1 MMAHFAE
8 VDPSWNVLRV
18 IVVANEDILDENGV
32 ESEALGVAF
41 CKNLFG
47 EDSRWLQTSYNNN
60 FRKNFAGSRSI
71 YDPGRDAFF
80 LLQPYPSW
88 ILEEETCWWYPPV
101 PYPEDS
107 NPGEVFIWD
116 EASLTWIEE

>member
-18 IVVANEDILDENGV
+18 IVVNNEDILDENNV
-32 ESEALGVAF
+32 EQESLGVAF

-60 FRKNFAGSRSI
+60 FRKNYAGPGSL
-71 YDPGRDAFF
+71 YDPGRDAF
-80 LLQPYPSW
+80 LPPQPYPSW
-88 ILEEETCWWYPPV
+88 TIDEDTCLWEPPT
-101 PYPEDS
+101 PAPTE
-107 NPGEVFIWD
+107 GQFIWD
-116 EASLTWIEE
+116 EGSISWIEN